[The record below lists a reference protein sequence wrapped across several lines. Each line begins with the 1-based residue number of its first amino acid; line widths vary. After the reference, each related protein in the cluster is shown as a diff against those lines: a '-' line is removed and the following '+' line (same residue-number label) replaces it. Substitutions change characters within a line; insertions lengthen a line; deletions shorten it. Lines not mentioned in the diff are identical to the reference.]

1 VTPWLVLGAA
11 LSAVIG
17 VERAPAAFD
26 CPDAERLTAKVEA
39 IVGRSLSSSEDSSR
53 IFVQVQFSQ
62 SEAGYQAHLRLTGA
76 REGERVLRDNGQ
88 RCEALADAVAV
99 TVALLFDPGAESP
112 ATHVSVPLEPTRPA
126 LGWWLG
132 GRFGLGLG
140 LVGGATWIAG
150 GTVGIS
156 LGRRTWFELGAGTS
170 GVRTHAFGAGSV
182 RVRLGSAELSGFHS
196 LTRGEFQLGPALS
209 LLGGVTSGTGDGYA
223 TSSHASLA
231 YIALGGGAR
240 AQFRVAERV
249 LLSLRAEA
257 VVPLQKQVFSV
268 GYVGDAYLSS
278 ALSARADLGLAFE
291 IW

>member
-1 VTPWLVLGAA
+1 MQ
-11 LSAVIG
+11 
-17 VERAPAAFD
+17 
-26 CPDAERLTAKVEA
+26 
-39 IVGRSLSSSEDSSR
+39 
-53 IFVQVQFSQ
+53 VQVQFSR
-62 SEAGYQAHLRLTGA
+62 SEEGYQAHLRLTGA

-99 TVALLFDPGAESP
+99 TVALLFDPSSELP
-112 ATHVSVPLEPTRPA
+112 VRHVSVPPEPARRA

-140 LVGGATWIAG
+140 LVGGVTWVAG

-156 LGRRTWFELGAGTS
+156 LGTRTWFELGAGTS
-170 GVRTHAFGAGSV
+170 GTRTHAFSTGVV
-182 RVRLGSAELSGFHS
+182 RVRLSYAELSGFHS
-196 LTRGEFQLGPALS
+196 LTRGDFQLGPALS
-209 LLGGVTSGTGDGYA
+209 LFGGVTSGAGDGYA

-231 YIALGGGAR
+231 YMALGGGAR
-240 AQFRVAERV
+240 AQYRFAKRL

-278 ALSARADLGLAFE
+278 ELSALADLGLAFE

>member
-1 VTPWLVLGAA
+1 VTPWLVLGAS

-17 VERAPAAFD
+17 VERPPAAFD
-26 CPDAERLTAKVEA
+26 CPDAERLTAKVEV
-39 IVGRSLSSSEDSSR
+39 IVGRSLSSTGDSSR
-53 IFVQVQFSQ
+53 IFVQVQFSR

-112 ATHVSVPLEPTRPA
+112 VPHVSVPLEPVRPA

-140 LVGGATWIAG
+140 LVGGATWVAG

-156 LGRRTWFELGAGTS
+156 LGTRTWFELGAGTS
-170 GVRTHAFGAGSV
+170 GPRTHAFGSGAV
-182 RVRLGSAELSGFHS
+182 RVRLSYAELSGFHS
-196 LTRGEFQLGPALS
+196 LTRGDFQLGPALS
-209 LLGGVTSGTGDGYA
+209 FLGGVTSGTGDGYA
-223 TSSHASLA
+223 TSSDASLA
-231 YIALGGGAR
+231 YIALGAGAR
-240 AQFRVAERV
+240 AQFRVFERV
-249 LLSLRAEA
+249 LLSLRGEA

-278 ALSARADLGLAFE
+278 GLSARADLGLAVE